1 MMTIRTATDSKTPR
15 AQYVPDDATSEIFV
29 VVVVVVVV
37 AVVVAVVVCT
47 LIANEIYF

>member
-37 AVVVAVVVCT
+37 VCT